1 MDNVE
6 IKKSN
11 LEAAYKQ
18 ADDNTKKLLA
28 TLFGDAVTAKDD
40 RPVTERIKTFEDA
53 MAALDSNHPFVC
65 DFRAFCAQSD
75 DISPDM
81 LANLKLRIICAAL
94 NEGWEPEFTEEETR
108 YYPWFWLYTQAEL
121 DDMGDREK
129 QERRMI
135 DTADYVTEYAGF
147 GYAYSSSAPSD
158 ATAYFGSRLC
168 LRSSDLAVYCGKQ
181 FIKLWADFNLTK
193 KK

>member
-28 TLFGDAVTAKDD
+28 TLFGDAATTKDD

-65 DFRAFCAQSD
+65 DFRALCAQSD

-81 LANLKLRIICAAL
+81 LAYLKLRIICAAL
-94 NEGWEPEFTEEETR
+94 NEGWEPQFTEDEWR
-108 YYPWFWLYTQAEL
+108 YYPWLILWTENEL
-121 DDMGDREK
+121 SDESDEWKTDRHLISTGDY
-129 QERRMI
+129 Q
-135 DTADYVTEYAGF
+135 TGYAGLA
-147 GYAYSSSAPSD
+147 YAYSHFAPSH
-158 ATAYFGSRLC
+158 AAANFGSRLC
-168 LRSSDLAVYCGKQ
+168 LKSDTLAVYCGKQ
-181 FIKLWADFNLTK
+181 FINIWADFCLIRK
-193 KK
+193 

>member
-1 MDNVE
+1 
-6 IKKSN
+6 
-11 LEAAYKQ
+11 
-18 ADDNTKKLLA
+18 
-28 TLFGDAVTAKDD
+28 
-40 RPVTERIKTFEDA
+40 
-53 MAALDSNHPFVC
+53 
-65 DFRAFCAQSD
+65 
-75 DISPDM
+75 M

-147 GYAYSSSAPSD
+147 GYAPSSNAPSAAN
-158 ATAYFGSRLC
+158 ATVGSRLC

-181 FIKLWADFNLTK
+181 FIKLWADFNLPRK
-193 KK
+193 